1 MVRMICISLRAAL
14 ILVLAHTTLF
24 MGWECAPVNY
34 KPNLWYQSPTF
45 STESLVLAVLHVA
58 AAIFVI
64 ISLLGDI
71 ELQIL
76 MMMMNVEHAT
86 TNSDTAANVG
96 WSKQT
101 VLFIRKQ
108 YWRELSWHQNIPLLV
123 FLFLNVIVSCIFF
136 QSWKKPAIPRATGL
150 ASADTISRPL
160 RADTSLCA
168 ERTGLPD
175 LTRWWS
181 LRGQTS
187 TLARSGSWAVN
198 LLPWIWGRWTLSQ
211 LEAVLGHTPRP
222 KCSFSI
228 DSICKKAN
236 IPYCHWWGYSS
247 GVIIVSYTMKMWVRK
262 SF

>member
-76 MMMMNVEHAT
+76 MMMMNAEHAT

-123 FLFLNVIVSCIFF
+123 FLFFECYSILYFF
-136 QSWKKPAIPRATGL
+136 PKLEKACNTQGYWP
-150 ASADTISRPL
+150 
-160 RADTSLCA
+160 SLCWYN
-168 ERTGLPD
+168 LK
-175 LTRWWS
+175 
-181 LRGQTS
+181 TS
-187 TLARSGSWAVN
+187 TCWYIIMCREN
-198 LLPWIWGRWTLSQ
+198 WTAWFNSLMVLKGADFHSCQ
-211 LEAVLGHTPRP
+211 VWVLG
-222 KCSFSI
+222 C
-228 DSICKKAN
+228 
-236 IPYCHWWGYSS
+236 
-247 GVIIVSYTMKMWVRK
+247 
-262 SF
+262 